1 MNIVPVSYG
10 FLPSFHAGVKPEFTS
25 QMTGDTIELRPI
37 AGTRPRGGTAEEER
51 KLEADLL
58 ADPKER
64 AEHIMLVDLGRND
77 VGRVAQVGTVEVN
90 ELMAIERYSHV
101 IHIVSNVRGKL
112 ASGQTAFD
120 LFVSAFP
127 AGTVSGAPKIRAM
140 QIISELEPQ
149 KRGLYAGA
157 IGYFGYNGN
166 LDTCIV
172 IRTIIMKGKK
182 VFVTAGAGIVA
193 DSDPE
198 TEYQETLNKAR
209 AMLKAVAL
217 AEQWSQR

>member
-1 MNIVPVSYG
+1 
-10 FLPSFHAGVKPEFTS
+10 
-25 QMTGDTIELRPI
+25 
-37 AGTRPRGGTAEEER
+37 
-51 KLEADLL
+51 
-58 ADPKER
+58 
-64 AEHIMLVDLGRND
+64 MLVDLARND
-77 VGRVAQVGTVEVN
+77 VGRVAEFGSVRVTEFMQV
-90 ELMAIERYSHV
+90 ERYSHV
-101 IHIVSNVRGKL
+101 MHIVSNVV
-112 ASGQTAFD
+112 GQLRAGCSAFD
-120 LFVSAFP
+120 AVRSTFP